1 MKKFLSDYL
10 NIIIYTIIGF
20 TFMIASF
27 YLMINYYHSQEIK
40 TPIYVAD
47 NEIKYTSYRNT
58 IQALDTSLSKYKR
71 SDDKVRR
78 DLYNKVSTCRNIL
91 KSEGTLY
98 TLQTNQTLN
107 SYDSQKQYYSKK
119 IEEAKNYNET
129 LVATKSNLDSK
140 EYIEAISRE
149 KLDMYSSNERVYIN
163 INK

>member
-1 MKKFLSDYL
+1 MKNLFKSKL
-10 NIIIYTIIGF
+10 
-20 TFMIASF
+20 
-27 YLMINYYHSQEIK
+27 IK
-40 TPIYVAD
+40 KICFFIFFIYVTVLFI
-47 NEIKYTSYRNT
+47 N
-58 IQALDTSLSKYKR
+58 Q
-71 SDDKVRR
+71 
-78 DLYNKVSTCRNIL
+78 
-91 KSEGTLY
+91 
-98 TLQTNQTLN
+98 QQTLN